1 MMRHLQN
8 LMFLISNLLLVHKR
22 GPNQIWKNRVIYL
35 PKWKNES
42 QIGEKKKTTRQQ
54 KIYVDQQLCLL
65 TETKF
70 YTIITRSLK
79 WKKEIWQSKREH
91 HLGADSYNVFKWISK
106 HIFLGKLVEQMGP
119 KLLCLL
125 NPEKPLSEWGNS
137 PNRTMRAQER
147 TVIGKLTESANSGI
161 GSGNLY
167 SAALQMWF
175 RNEAENERGDSC
187 AFLLIVEESCSLIP
201 PPSKTDELRWKARR
215 GEEEEKGEHGSSFEE
230 MRDLLQ

>member
-1 MMRHLQN
+1 MEESSHIFTKMKKWITN
-8 LMFLISNLLLVHKR
+8 R
-22 GPNQIWKNRVIYL
+22 GGGGG
-35 PKWKNES
+35 
-42 QIGEKKKTTRQQ
+42 GEATRQQ

-65 TETKF
+65 TEIKF

-125 NPEKPLSEWGNS
+125 NPEKPLSESGNS

-147 TVIGKLTESANSGI
+147 TVIGKLYRISKF
-161 GSGNLY
+161 GNWVRKFVL
-167 SAALQMWF
+167 SSST
-175 RNEAENERGDSC
+175 NVVSERGR
-187 AFLLIVEESCSLIP
+187 
-201 PPSKTDELRWKARR
+201 KWKRW
-215 GEEEEKGEHGSSFEE
+215 
-230 MRDLLQ
+230 